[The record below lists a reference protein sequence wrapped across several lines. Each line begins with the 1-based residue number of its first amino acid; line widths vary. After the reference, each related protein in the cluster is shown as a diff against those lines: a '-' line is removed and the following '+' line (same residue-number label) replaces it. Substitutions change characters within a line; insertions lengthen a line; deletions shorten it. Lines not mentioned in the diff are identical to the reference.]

1 MYLLHDLI
9 DRIFRRYIFVTIDGP
24 TLHIWLFLYS
34 IKINGN
40 VNCMLSNAKKGHA
53 NSSGE
58 EIEIES
64 LVLNHALFRYL
75 VLTW

>member
-9 DRIFRRYIFVTIDGP
+9 DRIFRRYIFVIIDGP

-40 VNCMLSNAKKGHA
+40 VNRMLSNAKKDKQ
-53 NSSGE
+53 
-58 EIEIES
+58 I
-64 LVLNHALFRYL
+64 LVEKKLKLNL
-75 VLTW
+75 

>member
-9 DRIFRRYIFVTIDGP
+9 DRIFRRYIFVIIDGP

-40 VNCMLSNAKKGHA
+40 VNRMLSNAKKRT
-53 NSSGE
+53 SK
-58 EIEIES
+58 
-64 LVLNHALFRYL
+64 F
-75 VLTW
+75 

>member
-1 MYLLHDLI
+1 
-9 DRIFRRYIFVTIDGP
+9 
-24 TLHIWLFLYS
+24 
-34 IKINGN
+34 
-40 VNCMLSNAKKGHA
+40 MLSNAKKGHA

-75 VLTW
+75 VLTWWSAPFSFSLIYLFVDGIMEYELNISTEHVK